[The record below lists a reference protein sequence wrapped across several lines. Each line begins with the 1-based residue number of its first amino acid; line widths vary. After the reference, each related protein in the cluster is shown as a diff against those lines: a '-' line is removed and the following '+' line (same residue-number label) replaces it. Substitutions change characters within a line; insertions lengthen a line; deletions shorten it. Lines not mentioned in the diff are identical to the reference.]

1 MQVQIGVPEL
11 CAVIRDR
18 IASTPHSR
26 LPFVD
31 FMELAL
37 YHPQFGYYAAQTSQL
52 GQAGDFVT
60 SAHLSGDFAEL
71 LADQFVDMWQ
81 RLGKPRPWQLVEVGP
96 GQGLMADSILQHLHT
111 HHPDC
116 LAALHYT
123 LLETSPALRAAQQ
136 QRLNRWQSYL
146 SLQWRALTN
155 LPPESITGC
164 IFSNELVDAL
174 PVHRVTLTANG
185 LQEHYVT
192 LASEPQRPFTTVL
205 AALSTPEL
213 ATYFDDVGIQLTCP
227 PYAVGFTTEINLAA
241 RRWLQQVTAKLQR
254 GYLLTIDYGYEADRY
269 YSPARSQGTLQC
281 YTQHAHH
288 DDPLVNIGQQD
299 ITAHV
304 DFTALQIQ
312 GEQSGLVTLGQ
323 VPQALFLMA
332 LGLGDRLNALAQLQA
347 TDRDTL
353 NRALHRRDALHQ
365 LISPLGLGQFNV
377 LVQGKGLTTA
387 AQKQI
392 QGLTQPTLG

>member
-1 MQVQIGVPEL
+1 MTGVQT
-11 CAVIRDR
+11 CA
-18 IASTPHSR
+18 
-26 LPFVD
+26 LP
-31 FMELAL
+31 
-37 YHPQFGYYAAQTSQL
+37 
-52 GQAGDFVT
+52 
-60 SAHLSGDFAEL
+60 
-71 LADQFVDMWQ
+71 
-81 RLGKPRPWQLVEVGP
+81 
-96 GQGLMADSILQHLHT
+96 I
-111 HHPDC
+111 
-116 LAALHYT
+116 
-123 LLETSPALRAAQQ
+123 
-136 QRLNRWQSYL
+136 WQSHL
-146 SLQWRALTN
+146 SLQWRALTD
-155 LPPESITGC
+155 LPSESVTGC

-174 PVHRVTLTANG
+174 PVHRVTLTASG

-192 LASEPQRPFTTVL
+192 LAAEPQRPFTTVL

-213 ATYFDDVGIQLTCP
+213 ATYFDDVGIQLTGP
-227 PYAVGFTTEINLAA
+227 PYAAGFTTEVNLAA
-241 RRWLQQVTAKLQR
+241 RRWLQQVAAKLQR

-281 YTQHAHH
+281 YTRHAHH

-312 GEQSGLVTLGQ
+312 GEQSGLITLGQ
-323 VPQALFLMA
+323 VPQALFLMS

-377 LVQGKGLTTA
+377 LVQGKELTTETH
-387 AQKQI
+387 QQLK
-392 QGLTQPTLG
+392 GLTQPAFG

>member
-11 CAVIRDR
+11 CAIIRDR
-18 IASTPHSR
+18 IISAPDSR
-26 LPFVD
+26 LPFAD
-31 FMELAL
+31 FMDLAL

-81 RLGKPRPWQLVEVGP
+81 RLGQPRPWQLVEVGP
-96 GQGLMADSILQHLHT
+96 GQGLMADSILRHLHT

-116 LAALHYT
+116 LSVLHYT
-123 LLETSPALRAAQQ
+123 LVETSPALRAAQQ
-136 QRLNRWQSYL
+136 QRLEHWQAHL
-146 SLQWRALTN
+146 SLQWSTLID
-155 LPPESITGC
+155 LPTESITGC

-174 PVHRVTLTANG
+174 PVHRVTLTASG
-185 LQEHYVT
+185 LQEQYVT
-192 LASEPQRPFTTVL
+192 LTTEPQRPFKTVL
-205 AALSTPEL
+205 AAPSTPEL
-213 ATYFDDVGIQLTCP
+213 ITYFDDVGIQLTCP
-227 PYAVGFTTEINLAA
+227 PYATGFTTEVNLAA
-241 RRWLQQVTAKLQR
+241 RRWLQQVAAKLQR

-269 YSPARSQGTLQC
+269 YSPSRSQGTLQC
-281 YTQHAHH
+281 YTRHAHH

-304 DFTALQIQ
+304 DFTTLQIQ
-312 GEQSGLVTLGQ
+312 GKQSGLVTLGQ

-332 LGLGDRLNALAQLQA
+332 LGLGDRLNALTQLQA

-365 LISPLGLGQFNV
+365 LINPLGLGQFNV
-377 LVQGKGLTTA
+377 LVQSKGLTTDL
-387 AQKQI
+387 QKQI
-392 QGLTQPTLG
+392 QGLTQPALA